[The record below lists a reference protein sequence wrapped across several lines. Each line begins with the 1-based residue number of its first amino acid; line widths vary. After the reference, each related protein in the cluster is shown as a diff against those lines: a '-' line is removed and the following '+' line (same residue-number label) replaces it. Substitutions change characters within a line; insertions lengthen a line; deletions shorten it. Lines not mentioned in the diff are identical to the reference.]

1 MLFGLEMIAAGLLW
15 TEVSSGGVRC
25 TRQPPP
31 PVRVIPSIGQIKQNH
46 SLSQRDLTKMEI
58 DTENPYGGR
67 RTHVGGLMSG
77 EIRVEHKVGFVQE
90 VYEQIGQVCVHFDAI
105 TVNMEIN
112 PTIYI
117 ASEHKA
123 GSCRY
128 NAIYEHEEKHVEA
141 DRIVVNKYARRIGE
155 ALSFALNKY
164 GSTYGPFPAHRVA
177 ESQQRLQAY
186 IDGIV
191 KAEVDAMNAE
201 RLVVQQAIDSL
212 EEYERVRRMCR

>member
-1 MLFGLEMIAAGLLW
+1 MLFGLELVAAGLLL
-15 TEVSSGGVRC
+15 TEVNSGAVRC
-25 TRQPPP
+25 SRQPPP
-31 PVRVIPSIGQIKQNH
+31 PIRVIPSLGQIQH
-46 SLSQRDLTKMEI
+46 DHTLSQSDLTKKEI

-90 VYEQIGQVCVHFDAI
+90 VYEQIRQVCVHFDAI

-117 ASEHKA
+117 AREYQA

-141 DRIVVNKYARRIGE
+141 DRLVVNKYARRIGE
-155 ALSFALNKY
+155 ALSFAINKY
-164 GSTYGPFPAHRVA
+164 GSTYGPFPAHQVGDA
-177 ESQQRLQAY
+177 QKRLQAY

-201 RLVVQQAIDSL
+201 RQAVQQAIDSL